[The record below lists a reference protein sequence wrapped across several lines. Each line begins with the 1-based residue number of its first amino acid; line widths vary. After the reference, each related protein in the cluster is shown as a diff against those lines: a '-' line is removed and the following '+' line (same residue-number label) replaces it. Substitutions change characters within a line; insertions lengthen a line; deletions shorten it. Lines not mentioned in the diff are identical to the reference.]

1 MQQGQALS
9 RPEKMVRLAS
19 WLVALV
25 FAGLLVS
32 LGELVI
38 RDLFY
43 LPEGGPPQQ
52 EVFRQHIGLDP
63 LKRQQEQLQRQT
75 EALRAEQ
82 EKLATTRGQLERG
95 YQTQRQGLDNWLA
108 SRAVTADAGQSA
120 EVLKRTRALD
130 ALQAQILQW
139 QKREDQASAGLL
151 ALAQQQQALQ
161 GRVGA
166 LEQQAGRQYQ
176 QAYSRFELK
185 VFALRLAVI
194 LPLLLLGVWL
204 FLRYRS
210 HRYWFFVYGFGLF
223 SLFAFFV
230 ELLPYLPNFGG
241 YVRLLVG
248 IALTVFAGMRM
259 IQAFQRYAEKKRV
272 ELKQSQSER
281 ASHVAYPKALQSYQ
295 KRSCPSCDHQ
305 YNIAGDDAD
314 YCIHC
319 GLQLFRV
326 CACGA
331 RNFAFFPFC
340 KKCGGAVARPAALPD
355 HPASKPE

>member
-25 FAGLLVS
+25 FAALLAG

-43 LPEGGPPQQ
+43 LPAGGPPQQ
-52 EVFRQHIGLDP
+52 EAFRQRIGLDP

-75 EALRAEQ
+75 EAQRAEQ
-82 EKLATTRGQLERG
+82 EKLAATRGQLERS

-108 SRAVTADAGQSA
+108 SRAATADAGQSG
-120 EVLKRTRALD
+120 EVVRRARALD

-139 QKREDQASAGLL
+139 QQKEDQASSGLL
-151 ALAQQQQALQ
+151 ALAQRQQTLQAQ
-161 GRVGA
+161 VDR
-166 LEQQAGRQYQ
+166 LEQQAGEQYQ
-176 QAYSRFELK
+176 QASDRFELK

-204 FLRYRS
+204 FLRYRA

-223 SLFAFFV
+223 ALFAFFV
-230 ELLPYLPNFGG
+230 ELLPYLPSFGG
-241 YVRLLVG
+241 YVRFLVG

-259 IQAFQRYAEKKRV
+259 IQAFQRYAEKKRA
-272 ELKQSQSER
+272 ELQQSQGQR
-281 ASHVAYPKALQSYQ
+281 AGRIAYAKALLSYQ